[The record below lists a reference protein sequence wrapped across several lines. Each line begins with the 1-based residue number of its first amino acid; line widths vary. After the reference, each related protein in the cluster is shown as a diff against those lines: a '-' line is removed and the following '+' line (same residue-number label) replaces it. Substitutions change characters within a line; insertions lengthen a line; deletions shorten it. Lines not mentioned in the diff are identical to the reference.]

1 MKVPLLDLK
10 RQYQSVK
17 PELDS
22 AIMNVLAHTQFI
34 LGPDVKQF
42 EEEAAAFC
50 GIKHAIGVAS
60 GTDALL
66 LALRACGVG
75 PGDEVITSTFSFFAS
90 AGVISRLGATPVFAD
105 IDPKTY
111 NVTADQIAKKVTSK
125 TKAIMPVHIYG
136 QMVDMDPLMELA
148 NSKKIPVVEDAAQA
162 IGAKYKG
169 KKAGT
174 LGRFGCFSFFPSKNL
189 GGLGDGG
196 MVTCQSDED
205 AELVR
210 KLRVH
215 GSKPKYYHSLVG
227 YNSRLDSLQAAAL
240 SVKLKYLESWTG
252 GRRKRAARYNQLL
265 AGLPFETPFEREH
278 NFHIYHQYTVAVP
291 KRNELRKFLTEREVG
306 TEIYYPLPLHLQECY
321 ASLGYKEG
329 SFPVAEKRAVEVL
342 SLPIFPE
349 LTDEEQNFVAGSVR
363 EFYRDGL
370 PALAIN

>member
-10 RQYQSVK
+10 RQYQTIK

-22 AIMNVLAHTQFI
+22 ALMNVLAHAQFI
-34 LGPDVKQF
+34 LGPEVKQF
-42 EEEAAAFC
+42 EEQAAAFC
-50 GIKHAIGVAS
+50 GVKHAIGVAS

-75 PGDEVITSTFSFFAS
+75 PGDEVITTTFSFFAS

-111 NVTADQIAKKVTSK
+111 NVTAGQIAKKISSK
-125 TKAIMPVHIYG
+125 TKAIMPVHLYG
-136 QMVDMDPLMELA
+136 QMADMDAIMELA
-148 NSKKIPVVEDAAQA
+148 QSKRIPVVEDAAQA

-196 MVTCQSDED
+196 MVTCQTDED
-205 AELVR
+205 AELIR

-215 GSKPKYYHSLVG
+215 GSKPKYYHSIIG
-227 YNSRLDSLQAAAL
+227 YNSRLDTLQAAGLA
-240 SVKLKYLESWTG
+240 VKLKHLDNWTE
-252 GRRKRAARYNQLL
+252 GRRKKAARYNQLL
-265 AGLPFETPFEREH
+265 AGLPVETPFEAET
-278 NFHIYHQYTVAVP
+278 NYHIYHQYTIAAL
-291 KRNELRKFLTEREVG
+291 KRDELRKFLAEREIG
-306 TEIYYPLPLHLQECY
+306 TEIYYPLPLHQQECY
-321 ASLGYKEG
+321 AALGYKKG
-329 SFPVAEKRAVEVL
+329 SLPLAEKRAAQVL

-349 LTDEEQNFVAGSVR
+349 LTDAEQDFVAASIR
-363 EFYRDGL
+363 EFYRD
-370 PALAIN
+370 

>member
-1 MKVPLLDLK
+1 MKVPFLDLK
-10 RQYQSVK
+10 RQYASIQKDV
-17 PELDS
+17 DG
-22 AIMNVLAHTQFI
+22 AISRVLSHTQFV
-34 LGPDVKQF
+34 LGPEVKSF
-42 EEEAAAFC
+42 EENLARYC
-50 GIKHAIGVAS
+50 GTKFAVGCAS

-66 LALRACGVG
+66 LSLRACGVE
-75 PGDEVITSTFSFFAS
+75 PGDEVITSTFSFFAT
-90 AGVISRLGATPVFAD
+90 AGAISRLGAIPVFVD
-105 IDPKTY
+105 ILPKSY
-111 NVTADQIAKKVTSK
+111 NIDTSQIEKKITPQ
-125 TKAIMPVHIYG
+125 TKVIMPVHLYG
-136 QMVDMDPLMELA
+136 QCADMDEILSLA
-148 NSKKIPVVEDAAQA
+148 KRHNLRVVEDAAQA
-162 IGAKYKG
+162 IGASYQG
-169 KKAGT
+169 KKAGG
-174 LGRFGCFSFFPSKNL
+174 LGELGCFSFFPSKNL

-196 MVTCQSDED
+196 MVTCPSDED

-265 AGLPFETPFEREH
+265 AGLPFETPFEPEH

-321 ASLGYKEG
+321 ASLGYKKG
-329 SFPVAEKRAVEVL
+329 SFPVAEKSSVEVL

-349 LTDEEQNFVAGSVR
+349 LTDEEQNFVAASVR

>member
-10 RQYQSVK
+10 RQYQTIK

-34 LGPDVKQF
+34 LGPEVKQF
-42 EEEAAAFC
+42 EEKAAAFC
-50 GIKHAIGVAS
+50 GAKHAIGVAS

-66 LALRACGVG
+66 LALRAAGIG

-90 AGVISRLGATPVFAD
+90 AGVVSRLGAVPVFAD
-105 IDPKTY
+105 VDLRTY
-111 NVTADQIAKKVTSK
+111 NVTADQIAKKLTSK

-136 QMVDMDPLMELA
+136 QMADMDAVMELA

-174 LGRFGCFSFFPSKNL
+174 IGRFGCFSFFPSKNL

-196 MVTCQSDED
+196 MVTCQSDGD
-205 AELVR
+205 AEMIR

-215 GSKPKYYHSLVG
+215 GSKPKYFHSVVG
-227 YNSRLDSLQAAAL
+227 YNSRLDTLQAAAL
-240 SVKLKYLESWTG
+240 SVKLNHLESWTE
-252 GRRKRAARYNQLL
+252 GRRKKAARYNQLL
-265 AGLPFETPFEREH
+265 AGLPVETPYEPDY
-278 NFHIYHQYTVAVP
+278 NYHIYHQYTIAAP
-291 KRNELRKFLTEREVG
+291 KRDELRKFLTEREIG
-306 TEIYYPLPLHLQECY
+306 TEIYYPLPLHQQECY
-321 ASLGYKEG
+321 ASLGYEKG
-329 SFPVAEKRAVEVL
+329 SMPVAEKRAQEVL

-349 LTDEEQNFVAGSVR
+349 LTDAEQDLVAASIR
-363 EFYRDGL
+363 EFYRD
-370 PALAIN
+370 